1 MIGQDAMTKSCT
13 YINSFVTIID
23 KPCEYGRQS
32 PFRISRAR
40 PHTWSRYTHLLD
52 ENVQLLLLYSW
63 RISGPS
69 GWRVVW
75 GLFLVRLKVR
85 VGQTAN
91 TSDVRV
97 RRISLASNV
106 RQRFA
111 RPPVRCERDKIMKVY
126 TGRDHRRLT
135 VIKRKR

>member
-1 MIGQDAMTKSCT
+1 MAESCT
-13 YINSFVTIID
+13 YIIRFVTVIRYRASTVD
-23 KPCEYGRQS
+23 SRHQ
-32 PFRISRAR
+32 PFRVGRAR
-40 PHTWSRYTHLLD
+40 LDTWSRYTHLLN
-52 ENVQLLLLYSW
+52 ENVQLLYSW

-85 VGQTAN
+85 VGQTAT

-111 RPPVRCERDKIMKVY
+111 RPPACCEREKVMKVC
-126 TGRDHRRLT
+126 TGRDHGRLT
-135 VIKRKR
+135 VIKHKR